1 VLSQG
6 SEYPSM
12 YDQSEAVHIEEARF
26 TSKPAL
32 DPVHVANKL

>member
-1 VLSQG
+1 
-6 SEYPSM
+6 M